1 MSTEE
6 HNLSQPFSYVSRR
19 NFIKSAAA
27 CALGTSIAS
36 GAHARVPSTQLPSEI
51 HGFIEDGILKRMLGR
66 TGLKVSAIGL
76 GTIPTFRAPKKQ
88 AVEVIKKSY
97 DSGITFIDTARAYRD
112 GYSEECVGE
121 ALKGVRHNVVI
132 VTKTRKFD
140 SAEGAEED
148 VDISL
153 KMLQTDYIDIYCF
166 HELCQEEEWKKA
178 TGPKGALEGLK
189 KAQKAGKIRF
199 IGISG
204 HRSDQLTEIAKSGE
218 MDVIIIPYNYVFNDA
233 DGDLWPTCQEL
244 NIGMVGIKPFAGCFL
259 NQHSLSLRYNLQK
272 PHHVSVPGMWQV
284 DEVIENTRH
293 LREFL
298 PLNET
303 ELLYLWEER
312 QYWYYQ
318 LCRFCYQC
326 KPCPQNIQYR
336 TILMIP
342 LALRRQGFE
351 LQLVER
357 KMKFEYLNNMDK
369 AEQCNKCGYCVETC
383 KYHLPIP
390 EIIKEVKRNYYNP
403 IKYYQI

>member
-1 MSTEE
+1 MHTDGHRSL
-6 HNLSQPFSYVSRR
+6 HSPSCVGRR
-19 NFIKSAAA
+19 NFIKSAAG
-27 CALGTSIAS
+27 ALGTSLTV
-36 GAHARVPSTQLPSEI
+36 GAHAAVSSTQLPPEI
-51 HGFIEDGILKRMLGR
+51 HGFIEDGIVKRTLGR

-97 DSGITFIDTARAYRD
+97 DSDITYIDTARAYRN
-112 GYSEECVGE
+112 GYSEECIGE

-132 VTKTRKFD
+132 ASKTKKFN
-140 SAEGAEED
+140 SAEATEKD
-148 VDISL
+148 IDISL
-153 KMLQTDYIDIYCF
+153 KALQTDYIDIYCL

-178 TGPKGALEGLK
+178 TGPKGELEGLK

-204 HRSDQLTEIAKSGE
+204 HRSDQLTEIAKTGE

-233 DGDLWPTCQEL
+233 DDDLWPVCREL

-272 PHHVSVPGMWQV
+272 PLHVSVPGMWQV
-284 DEVIENTRH
+284 DEVIENSRH

-303 ELLYLWEER
+303 ELSYLREER

-326 KPCPQNIQYR
+326 KPCPESIKYR
-336 TILMIP
+336 SIVMMPLM
-342 LALRRQGFE
+342 LRRQGFE

-357 KMKFEYLNNMDK
+357 KMKFKYLNNMDK
-369 AEQCNKCGYCVETC
+369 VEQCTNCGYCVETC

-390 EIIKEVKRNYYNP
+390 EIMREVKRNYYNP
-403 IKYYQI
+403 VKYYRI